1 MNEIQEAERF
11 TKELDG
17 LLAGTK
23 DAEGLDPELA
33 KDVEFAERMLASDL
47 SARSA
52 IRRTLKTRLLDSL
65 KARPAKSWLPL
76 AISPRLAAVCACL
89 ALALVSSGVILRW
102 LDSRQH
108 SLVYSLMETMAPGG
122 GGSYSVPSRTEAMKS
137 GAARESAKLAYQG
150 GDRDST
156 KNLGESLAYLRSK
169 MEYEKALDL
178 KWGKKGDVQMHPME
192 MASFRKL
199 FRGHPPVDREGYS
212 HMQENEFQKA
222 ADQPLSTFSI
232 DVDVASYAN
241 SRRFLNSS
249 RLPPPDAVRI
259 EEFINYFSY
268 DYPEPQGEH
277 PFSIWAD
284 AADCPWR
291 AEHKLVRI
299 AIKGK
304 TIPKAE
310 LPPSNLVFLIDSS
323 GSMQD
328 DSKLPLV
335 QKALRLL
342 VEELRPK
349 DRVAIVTYA
358 GSAGLVL
365 ESTPGSEKAAILA
378 AIDRLQ
384 AGGSTAGAQGIQLAY
399 QVAVANLL
407 KKGNNRVILATDG
420 DFNVGV
426 TSDGDLVRLIERER
440 ERGVFLTVLG
450 VGEGNYQ
457 DAKMQQLADKGN
469 GNYAYLDDIAE
480 AQKVLVSQLA
490 GTLYAVA
497 KDMKIQVEFNPTRV
511 QAYRLIGYEK
521 RALKAR
527 DFNDDKKD
535 AGELGAGHTVT
546 ALYEIIPPGV
556 REDLSGIDELKYQK
570 AVLSQAATSGE
581 FLTVKVRYK
590 DPDAQESKLLTRPLA
605 GEPRPWVEASPDFRF
620 AAAAAGFGML
630 LRGSSFSG
638 DLSFAKVSQLAQ
650 SAAGKDPGGYRGEF
664 LRLVEKARLLR
675 APGPR

>member
-1 MNEIQEAERF
+1 
-11 TKELDG
+11 
-17 LLAGTK
+17 
-23 DAEGLDPELA
+23 
-33 KDVEFAERMLASDL
+33 MLMGSVN
-47 SARSA
+47 S
-52 IRRTLKTRLLDSL
+52 
-65 KARPAKSWLPL
+65 
-76 AISPRLAAVCACL
+76 V
-89 ALALVSSGVILRW
+89 
-102 LDSRQH
+102 
-108 SLVYSLMETMAPGG
+108 G
-122 GGSYSVPSRTEAMKS
+122 GGSYSVPNRVDLMKS
-137 GAARESAKLAYQG
+137 GAARGHVMSAPQDG
-150 GDRDST
+150 GRDYN
-156 KNLGESLAYLRSK
+156 KNLGGSLSYLKEK
-169 MEYEKALDL
+169 MEFEKALDL
-178 KWGKKGDVQMHPME
+178 KWKKAGSVQPSE
-192 MASFRKL
+192 LPS
-199 FRGHPPVDREGYS
+199 PPPADREGYS

-222 ADQPLSTFSI
+222 SDQPLSTFSI
-232 DVDVASYAN
+232 DVDAASYAN
-241 SRRFLNSS
+241 SRRFLNAG

-259 EEFINYFSY
+259 EEFVNYFGY

-277 PFSIWAD
+277 PFSIITD
-284 AADCPWR
+284 AASCPWNP
-291 AEHKLVRI
+291 EHQLVRI

-310 LPPSNLVFLIDSS
+310 LPPSNFVFLIDSS

-328 DSKLPLV
+328 ENKLPLV

-342 VEELRPK
+342 VQELRPK

-365 ESTPGSEKAAILA
+365 DSTSGGEKADILA

-399 QVAVANLL
+399 QVAAANLL

-426 TSDGDLVRLIERER
+426 TSDGELVRLIEKER
-440 ERGVFLTVLG
+440 EKGVFLTVLG

-469 GNYAYLDDIAE
+469 GNYAYLDDILE

-497 KDMKIQVEFNPTRV
+497 KDMKIQVEFNPARV

-521 RALKAR
+521 RALKAQ

-546 ALYEIIPPGV
+546 ALYELVPPGLHEGLPDV
-556 REDLSGIDELKYQK
+556 DELKYQK
-570 AVLSQAATSGE
+570 TALSPAAADRE
-581 FLTVKVRYK
+581 LLTVKVRYK
-590 DPDAQESKLLTRPLA
+590 DPDGTKSKLLARPLA
-605 GEPRPWVEASPDFRF
+605 DGHRPWADAPQDLRF

-630 LRGSSFSG
+630 LRGSAFSG
-638 DLSFAKVSQLAQ
+638 DLTYDKVSKMAQ
-650 SAAGKDPGGYRGEF
+650 SSVGKDPGGTRGEF
-664 LRLVEKARLLR
+664 IRLVEKARLLHTQPSR
-675 APGPR
+675 